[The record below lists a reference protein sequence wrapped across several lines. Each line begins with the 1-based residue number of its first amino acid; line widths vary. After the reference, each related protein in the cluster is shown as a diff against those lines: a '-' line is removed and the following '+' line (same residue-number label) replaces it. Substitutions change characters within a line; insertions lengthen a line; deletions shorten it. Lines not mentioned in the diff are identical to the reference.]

1 MTQGSNPYGTRST
14 REPSSAP
21 CCIQREHK
29 NAQIQNVPRLTTP
42 PSMFGSQSQML
53 SGAFECMA
61 LPVEC
66 NVKKNK
72 SKCFWLNKTY
82 LQTQVW
88 LQCRILLGGLP
99 QSPCRRE
106 IVALHG
112 QRRTRGSNRR
122 TGKGQASGGKF
133 SFKTRMGMFSVLIS

>member
-1 MTQGSNPYGTRST
+1 
-14 REPSSAP
+14 
-21 CCIQREHK
+21 
-29 NAQIQNVPRLTTP
+29 
-42 PSMFGSQSQML
+42 MFGSQSQML

-72 SKCFWLNKTY
+72 SKCFWLNKAY

-99 QSPCRRE
+99 QSPCRRK

-112 QRRTRGSNRR
+112 ISTQVRGGLGAP
-122 TGKGQASGGKF
+122 TGGLRKVRPVEGNFHSKQGWACSVF
-133 SFKTRMGMFSVLIS
+133 SFRDVKLLFYVPRNEENIACQLRFKRYIF